1 MNNLAQATWVEL
13 LKARRSR
20 VPVITLLAFSLAPLA
35 GGFFMW
41 VLKDPE
47 MARRMGVISLK
58 AQVVAGAA
66 DWPTYMGILA
76 QAVAIGGIILF
87 SLITSW
93 VFGRE
98 WADHTISDLLALPTR
113 RSAVVL
119 AKFLLVVLWSA
130 MLTFVIFLIGLGV
143 GVLTGL
149 PQAPASLFQQ
159 SALHV
164 AVTMGLTILLVTP
177 IAFAASAGR
186 GYLPPMGAA
195 ILAVILAQL
204 VAAAGWGDY
213 FPWSIPALYAGMAGP
228 AYADVGAVSFLIVF
242 LASLAGLAATFA
254 WWEWA
259 DQPDSP

>member
-20 VPVITLLAFSLAPLA
+20 MPVITLLAFSLAPLA

-47 MARRMGVISLK
+47 MAQRVGVISLK
-58 AQVVAGAA
+58 AQIVAGTA
-66 DWPTYMGILA
+66 DWPTYMSILF
-76 QAVAIGGIILF
+76 QAVAIGGVILF

-98 WADHTISDLLALPTR
+98 WADYTLNDLLALATG
-113 RSAVVL
+113 RSSIVL
-119 AKFLLVVLWSA
+119 AKFLVVILWSA
-130 MLTFVIFLIGLGV
+130 GITLVIFLISMGMGML
-143 GVLTGL
+143 LDL
-149 PQAPASLFQQ
+149 PQAPAGLLQE
-159 SALHV
+159 SAVQLV
-164 AVTMGLTILLVTP
+164 VTTGLTILLVTP

-186 GYLPPMGAA
+186 GYLPPMGIA
-195 ILAVILAQL
+195 ILAIVLAQL

-213 FPWSIPALYAGMAGP
+213 FPWSIPALYTGVAGS
-228 AYADVGAVSFLIVF
+228 AYGDMGAASFLIV
-242 LASLAGLAATFA
+242 LLTSIAGLGATLT

-259 DQPDSP
+259 DQAG

>member
-20 VPVITLLAFSLAPLA
+20 MPLITLLAFSLAPLA

-47 MARRMGVISLK
+47 IARRMGMISLK
-58 AQVVAGAA
+58 AQIVAGSA
-66 DWPTYMGILA
+66 DWPTYLGVLA

-98 WADHTISDLLALPTR
+98 WADHTINDLLALPTGR
-113 RSAVVL
+113 PAIVL
-119 AKFLLVVLWSA
+119 AKFLLVVFWSA
-130 MLTFVIFLIGLGV
+130 MLTFFIFLIGLGV
-143 GVLTGL
+143 GALTGL
-149 PQAPASLFQQ
+149 PQAPATLFQE
-159 SALHV
+159 SAVRL
-164 AVTMGLTILLVTP
+164 AMTTGLTILLVTP

-186 GYLPPMGAA
+186 GYLPPMGVA
-195 ILAVILAQL
+195 IMAVILAQL

-213 FPWSIPALYAGMAGP
+213 FPWSIPALYSGVAGP
-228 AYADVGAVSFLIVF
+228 AYGEVGTVSFLIVF
-242 LASLAGLAATFA
+242 LASLAGFVATFA

-259 DQPDSP
+259 DQAG